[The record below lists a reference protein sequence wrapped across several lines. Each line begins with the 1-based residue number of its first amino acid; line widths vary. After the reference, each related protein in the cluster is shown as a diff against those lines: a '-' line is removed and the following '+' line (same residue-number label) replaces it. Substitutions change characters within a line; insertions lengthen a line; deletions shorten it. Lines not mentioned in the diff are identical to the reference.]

1 MKNPTLLLVLSFL
14 SLPLFSQIPLDK
26 KKIQAIKINE
36 SIKIDGKL
44 DEDAWLKAN
53 IAKDFTQLD
62 PFPGKK
68 ASTQTEVK
76 VIYDNTGIYVAAIMK
91 EASIDSISTEL
102 SARDNMGNV
111 DWFGVFIDSYMDGIN
126 GFEFITTAAGVQ
138 WDAKASNNGEDEGW
152 DAVWDSAISIRDNGW
167 VVEIKIPYSAL
178 RFPNKEKQMWHINFG
193 RKTARNQEKSFWS
206 EIDPKVSGFLNQS
219 GVLTGLVGIKSPIRL
234 SATPFLA
241 VYGLH
246 HKEDGENSFGR
257 SFNGGMDI
265 KYGINDAFTL
275 DMTLIPDF
283 GEAKSDDQVLN
294 LSPFEIRFDEN
305 RQFFTEGTELFN
317 KGRFFYSRRIGGSP
331 LHEYDVYDELKN
343 GETLVSNPNSTQL
356 INATKVSG
364 RTSKGLGV
372 GLFNATAAQQ
382 RAVIKNAEG
391 EERRFQTSPLTNYN
405 VLVLDQNLKNNS
417 SISLVNTTVIRRGK
431 DYDANLTGLVFSL
444 KDKANKYEISG
455 KGGLS
460 QKYMPNSTDLG
471 YTYDIELSKISG
483 NLNWSIST
491 DVLSDTYDPNDLG
504 FLYNNNQRS
513 FDFNLDYSIYKPVG
527 IFNQMGMGL
536 WAGYSRLFKPNL
548 NEGFKLNVWWWGQ
561 TKSFWNYNIWA
572 FATPTRNIDYFES
585 RNFGH
590 IYKEPRYNN
599 IGLNINTDR
608 RKRLRTGINLR
619 ISKTS
624 HQQTSWNIGLY
635 PRFRVN
641 NKLTIGASTSV
652 NKSNGS
658 EGYVTDFGSE
668 ETNDLEIIFGAR
680 NRNTTIVGLYTDYV
694 FNNKM
699 NLSFR
704 LRHYWSGVTYSQY
717 FKLEDD
723 GELSASDYD
732 SNHDSNFNAF
742 NIDLVYT
749 WRFAPGSDLI
759 IVWKNNVLDGGDLL
773 VDNYFDNLKKVPYLP
788 QSNTISVKAIYY
800 LDYLKFKK

>member
-382 RAVIKNAEG
+382 RAIIKNAEG

-572 FATPTRNIDYFES
+572 FITPTRNIDYFES